1 MADWTNSDGL
11 EVRFKNP
18 EAGQTGA
25 GLSTLG
31 AVKVL
36 EVDLDYATNISAAA
50 DNHEAFI
57 PAGAQIVRAYL
68 IGKTA
73 MAGSSG
79 TLKIGLSSKDGTT
92 LTDDDA
98 ILTATLGT
106 QANLAA
112 QKSLLCDGAAAAAS
126 SGVFTN
132 FSATVDG
139 YIYTTKG
146 GTVSGGTGRLIV
158 EYIEKE

>member
-25 GLSTLG
+25 GLKSLG

-36 EVDLDYATNISAAA
+36 EVDLEYATNISAAA

-57 PAGAQIVRAYL
+57 PAGSQIVRAYL

-73 MAGSSG
+73 MAGTSG
-79 TLKIGLSSKDGTT
+79 TLKIGLSSKDGST

-146 GTVSGGTGRLIV
+146 GTVTGGTGKLIV
-158 EYIEKE
+158 EYIEKD